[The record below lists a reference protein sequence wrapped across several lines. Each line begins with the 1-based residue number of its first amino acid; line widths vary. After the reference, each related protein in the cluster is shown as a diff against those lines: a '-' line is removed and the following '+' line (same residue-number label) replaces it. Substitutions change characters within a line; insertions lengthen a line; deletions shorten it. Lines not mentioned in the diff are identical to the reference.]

1 MFCLDDINLNIEPG
15 EYMILLG
22 ANGSGKTLFMDGIAG
37 RYPLETGSVLVD
49 NSPVQG
55 LPPEGRRIGYIPQN
69 SGLFSKMSVE
79 ENISFG
85 LRMKR
90 GERREMKL
98 RVSEWM
104 DRLNL
109 ERLKERDVLTLSGGE
124 RQRVALAR
132 ALVLNPKLLLL
143 DEPLSAVD
151 PAGRNHLM
159 ELFSELHRE
168 MGFSV
173 LHVTHDLKVAETL
186 GQKIAVLEAGRMQKQ
201 VCYQELSRVYSG
213 VSLRVQA

>member
-1 MFCLDDINLNIEPG
+1 MNIEPG

-22 ANGSGKTLFMDGIAG
+22 ANGSGKTLLLDGIAG
-37 RYPLETGSVLVD
+37 RYPLETGSVLVN

-69 SGLFSKMSVE
+69 SGLFSRMSVG

-90 GERREMKL
+90 GDKRDMTLRET
-98 RVSEWM
+98 EWM
-104 DRLNL
+104 ERLDL
-109 ERLKERDVLTLSGGE
+109 TYLKERNVLSLSGGE

-132 ALVLNPKLLLL
+132 ALVLNPRLLLL

-151 PAGRNHLM
+151 PAGRNRLM
-159 ELFSELHRE
+159 ELLHELHRE
-168 MGFSV
+168 MGLSV
-173 LHVTHDLKVAETL
+173 LHVTHDLRVAETL
-186 GQKIAVLEAGRMQKQ
+186 GQRIAVLEAGRMRNR
-201 VCYQELSRVYSG
+201 VCHQELSKVYRG
-213 VSLRVQA
+213 ESLSAQAC